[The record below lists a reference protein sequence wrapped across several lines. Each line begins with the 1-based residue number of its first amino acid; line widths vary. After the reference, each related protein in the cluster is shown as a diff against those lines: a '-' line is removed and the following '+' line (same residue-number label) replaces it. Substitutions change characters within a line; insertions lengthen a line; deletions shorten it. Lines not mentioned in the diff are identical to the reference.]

1 MKRLAMAVAILALGV
16 AGCGGS
22 DSNTPTAPSNL
33 RVFTVQLSSQNEV
46 PPITNA
52 ESGARGTA
60 VVTFHTDTNLVDFNV
75 SLNSFPA
82 SSVVN
87 IAHIHGVP
95 GSSQGSAGNTAGVL
109 VNTSLTPGTV
119 NLVNGAGTFSFPSV
133 TVSAANAQAI
143 LAAPQNFYF
152 NVHSTLNASGVVR
165 GQLQ

>member
-1 MKRLAMAVAILALGV
+1 MKRLATAVAILAIGA

-22 DSNTPTAPSNL
+22 DSSTPTAPSNL
-33 RVFTVQLSSQNEV
+33 RVFTVQLSAQNEV

-52 ESGARGTA
+52 ESTARGTA
-60 VVTFHTDTNLVDFNV
+60 VITFHTDTNTVDFNV

-87 IAHIHGVP
+87 IAHIHGP
-95 GSSQGSAGNTAGVL
+95 NAPAGTTAGVL
-109 VNTSLTPGTV
+109 VNTTLTPGTV
-119 NLVNGAGTFSFPSV
+119 SLVNGAGTFSFPSV
-133 TVSAANAQAI
+133 TVSAANMQAI

-152 NVHSTLNASGVVR
+152 NVHSTLNGGGVVR

>member
-1 MKRLAMAVAILALGV
+1 MKRLATAVTILAIGV

-33 RVFTVQLSSQNEV
+33 RVFTVQLSAQNEV

-52 ESGARGTA
+52 ESTARGTA
-60 VVTFHTDTNLVDFNV
+60 VVTFHTDTNLIDFNV

-87 IAHIHGVP
+87 IAHIHGVV
-95 GSSQGSAGNTAGVL
+95 GGTNGSAGNTAPVL
-109 VNTSLTPGTV
+109 VNTTLTPGTV
-119 NLVNGAGTFSFPSV
+119 SLVNGAGTFSFPSV
-133 TVSAANAQAI
+133 SVSAANMSAI

>member
-1 MKRLAMAVAILALGV
+1 MKRLAMAVAILAVGV
-16 AGCGGS
+16 AGCGG
-22 DSNTPTAPSNL
+22 DSTPPTAPSNL
-33 RVFTVQLSSQNEV
+33 RVFTVQLSAQNEV

-52 ESGARGTA
+52 ESTARGTA
-60 VVTFHTDTNLVDFNV
+60 VITFHTDTNLVDFNV

-119 NLVNGAGTFSFPSV
+119 SLVNGAGTFSFPSV
-133 TVSAANAQAI
+133 TVSAANMQAI

-152 NVHSTLNASGVVR
+152 NVHSTLNGGGVVR